1 MPMVVRP
8 LLLMLVLPVAAW
20 AATSDGKTP
29 NSAGIYSCQDAS
41 GRRITSD
48 RPIPDCLD
56 REQRVLNK
64 DGSQRRVLPPRQT
77 LQERLKAEELARER
91 ERAEEAHQASVRRDR
106 KLMTR
111 FPDEATHNKARE
123 KALDDVR
130 EAMARSELRVK
141 TLQRE
146 RKGLM
151 NEAEFYKK
159 KPMPIKL
166 KSEIDGNDASLAAQ
180 AEIIA
185 NHQAEMKRL
194 NALYDTE
201 LARLRLLWGGAPPG
215 SLAAPSS
222 PTP

>member
-1 MPMVVRP
+1 MPKLVRCLP
-8 LLLMLVLPVAAW
+8 LVLALQAGFSVAA
-20 AATSDGKTP
+20 TNGKTP
-29 NSAGIYSCQDAS
+29 NAAGIYSCQDAQ

-64 DGSQRRVLPPRQT
+64 DGSQRQVLPPRKT
-77 LQERLKAEELARER
+77 LEERLKEEAQAREH
-91 ERAEEAHQASVRRDR
+91 ERAEQAHVAAVRRDR

-130 EAMARSELRVK
+130 EAMGRSELRVK

-146 RKGLM
+146 RKALM
-151 NEAEFYKK
+151 SEAEFYKK

-166 KSEIDGNDASLAAQ
+166 KSELEGNEASLNAQ
-180 AEIIA
+180 AEIIV

-194 NALYDTE
+194 NAVYDTE

-222 PTP
+222 PGP